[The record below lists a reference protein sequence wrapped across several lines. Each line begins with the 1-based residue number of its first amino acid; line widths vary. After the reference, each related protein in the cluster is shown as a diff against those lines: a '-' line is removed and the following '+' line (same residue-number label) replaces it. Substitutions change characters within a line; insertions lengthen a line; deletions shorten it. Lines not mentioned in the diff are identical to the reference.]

1 MKSLQEILS
10 QRNSTAP
17 FQPVVNFPACLTTAE
32 SRNHH
37 NTNINDIV
45 EQPAHMR
52 SATVETLLRH
62 VEPFQP
68 DTGID
73 EIIAHFCSKPSLRAV
88 PIVTKGRPVG
98 LITRQQLFTPLDRLI
113 HREHPNI
120 TREIMNT
127 VPLRVEKS
135 TPIHELTGF
144 LSESDIQHFID
155 GFIITEQG
163 RYIGTGSG
171 QDLLRE
177 ISKLQI
183 ETARY
188 ANPLTRLPGN
198 IPVDEHIERLL
209 HTEKPY
215 TICHANLDNFRS
227 FNSEYGYHKGD
238 ELIQFTGTL
247 LSKICH
253 PKHDFI
259 GHLNGDNFTL
269 IMQSPDWELRCN
281 RALAD
286 FAQTSPALFN
296 KAHRNMGGY
305 KSEDRQG
312 RLLHHL
318 LPTLSLGAIRI
329 NPKIYSS
336 YHEILDAANDVLK
349 IAKIKPGNSLFIERR
364 DHQHRELRNYRH
376 A

>member
-1 MKSLQEILS
+1 MKALQEILN
-10 QRNSTAP
+10 QRNSPTP
-17 FQPVVNFPACLTTAE
+17 FQPTANLSDDEATSE
-32 SRNHH
+32 SRMHH
-37 NTNINDIV
+37 NA
-45 EQPAHMR
+45 EQAVHAR
-52 SATVETLLRH
+52 NTTVETLLRH
-62 VEPFQP
+62 VESLHP

-73 EIIAHFCSKPSLRAV
+73 EIIAHFCSNPSLRAV

-98 LITRQQLFTPLDRLI
+98 LITRQQLFTPLDQVI
-113 HREHPNI
+113 YREHPNMV
-120 TREIMNT
+120 REIMNT
-127 VPLRVEKS
+127 APLRVEKS

-188 ANPLTRLPGN
+188 ANPLTRLPGKV
-198 IPVDEHIERLL
+198 PVDEYIERLL

-215 TICHANLDNFRS
+215 TICHANLDNFRPY
-227 FNSEYGYHKGD
+227 NHEYGYHKGD

-281 RALAD
+281 RTLAT

-296 KAHRNMGGY
+296 KAHRSMGGY

-312 RLLHHL
+312 RIVHHL

-329 NPKIYSS
+329 NPKVYSS
-336 YHEILDAANDVLK
+336 YHEILDAANDALI
-349 IAKIKPGNSLFIERR
+349 IAKMKPGNSLFIERR
-364 DHQHRELRNYRH
+364 EQHKFAVPGAIY

>member
-1 MKSLQEILS
+1 MKPLQEILNP
-10 QRNSTAP
+10 RNSITP
-17 FQPVVNFPACLTTAE
+17 FQAIANLPNYEAASE
-32 SRNHH
+32 SKIHNSINHNH
-37 NTNINDIV
+37 SA
-45 EQPAHMR
+45 EQPVQMR
-52 SATVETLLRH
+52 STTVETLLRH
-62 VEPFQP
+62 VESLHP

-73 EIIAHFCSKPSLRAV
+73 EIIAHFCSNPSLRAV

-98 LITRQQLFTPLDRLI
+98 LITRQQLFTPLDQVI
-113 HREHPNI
+113 YREHPNMV
-120 TREIMNT
+120 REIMNT

-135 TPIHELTGF
+135 TPINELAGF

-188 ANPLTRLPGN
+188 ANPLTQLPGKV
-198 IPVDEHIERLL
+198 PVDEHIERLL
-209 HTEKPY
+209 HTEKSF
-215 TICHANLDNFRS
+215 TICHANLDNFRP

-259 GHLNGDNFTL
+259 GHLNGDSFTL

-281 RALAD
+281 RALTA

-296 KAHRNMGGY
+296 KVHRNMGGY

-312 RLLHHL
+312 RIVHHL

-329 NPKIYSS
+329 NPKVYSS
-336 YHEILDAANDVLK
+336 HHEILDAANDALI
-349 IAKIKPGNSLFIERR
+349 IAKMKPGNSIFIERR
-364 DHQHRELRNYRH
+364 DQQHQELRNYCH